1 MTPRTSSSPTA
12 LSERVAEAK
21 AANTGTALVAV
32 TPRQRIEK
40 NRLQIEALIPRTTG
54 MSVDH
59 FLEVVYSELRRT
71 PKLAECTPGSVL
83 GAVFTLAQIGL
94 EPGPLGLAYLEPR
107 RNHGVMEARPG
118 IMYRGFL
125 ELASRS
131 GRLASIVAQTV
142 HKNDRFKYN
151 LGTAEVW
158 HDFDLEEDRGPSIGY
173 YARATFSVNGLP
185 GGAALKVMGKSEVK
199 RYREFSQSF
208 KRGAGPWVDED
219 SVQFD
224 AQALKTVLLRLEP
237 FLPKSSELAY
247 AVAADSRTVVV
258 SEDGKDVDIQG
269 DDFGTDDDIADGE
282 IIGTPEGAAD
292 EATNAAAEQEALDG
306 FDGGEF

>member
-12 LSERVAEAK
+12 LSERVAEVK
-21 AANTGTALVAV
+21 AANTGTALVPV

-94 EPGPLGLAYLEPR
+94 EPGPLGLAYIEPR

-118 IMYRGFL
+118 IMYRGFIQ
-125 ELASRS
+125 LAYNSA
-131 GRLASIVAQTV
+131 RLASITAQTV
-142 HKNDRFKYN
+142 YKNDRFRYN

-173 YARATFSVNGLP
+173 YARATIKEGDP
-185 GGAALKVMGKSEVK
+185 ILKVMGKSEVK
-199 RYREFSQSF
+199 KYREFSQSF
-208 KRGAGPWVDED
+208 KRGYGPWADEN

-224 AQALKTVLLRLEP
+224 AMGLKTVLLRLEP
-237 FLPKSSELAY
+237 SLPKSSELAY
-247 AVAADSRTVVV
+247 AVAADAHVVRV
-258 SEDGKDVDIQG
+258 SDDSKDIDIQG
-269 DDFGTDDDIADGE
+269 DDFGTNDDDIVDGE
-282 IIGTPEGAAD
+282 IVDVSPAEVQEQATAEMLAGFTD
-292 EATNAAAEQEALDG
+292 EP
-306 FDGGEF
+306 FS